1 MYYGDA
7 VSEIVR
13 RITVFVTKDMSL
25 VLGGVS
31 FCQRDQI
38 LLWNHLLT
46 NIYEKGGLSRQNE
59 IVVSCGTAS
68 FLSLNFQGYLKIVQM
83 F

>member
-13 RITVFVTKDMSL
+13 QITVFVTMDILL

-31 FCQRDQI
+31 FCQHDPI
-38 LLWNHLLT
+38 LVWKHLLT
-46 NIYEKGGLSRQNE
+46 NVYEKTVKAKILSNE
-59 IVVSCGTAS
+59 IVISCGIAF
-68 FLSLNFQGYLKIVQM
+68 FLSLDLQDT
-83 F
+83 